1 MNSLKERVKKLEAM
15 IPSDPPWGDIY
26 DTLILMDC
34 TIGDTTRD
42 EAIEK
47 LGNRE
52 NWVNDRRTD

>member
-52 NWVNDRRTD
+52 KVIE